1 MLGISAIQGGH
12 QVAHIFIKM
21 GLPLKSSKRMVCPSW
36 SISIRLKSA
45 GGVVVEDAMSA
56 WLSAWLSASST
67 ISILGVMSPVAS
79 SPRCIKP
86 ITSVCRPVR

>member
-45 GGVVVEDAMSA
+45 GGVVVDDVM
-56 WLSAWLSASST
+56 SAWLSASST